1 MGSSLKVACIQIT
14 SGPDIHENMKKT
26 GALIEEAA
34 KNGAQFILTP
44 ENTSRMLSQHEKKIA
59 EALTQDDHPAVPFF
73 ADLAKSLGVTL
84 LIGSMAM
91 KTDGDKLLNRS
102 FLFAPDGTIQNTYDK
117 IHLFDVRLPTGE
129 DHTESNVIKPGTQG
143 VVAKVNDDF
152 SVGMSICYDLR
163 FSYLFR
169 DLAKAGA
176 NILSIPAAFTVP
188 TGKAHWEV
196 LLRARA
202 IETGSYVLAPA
213 QVGEHDGGRRTYG
226 HSLIID
232 PWGRIL
238 AQKEDGEGVIYADIN
253 VAEVNTAR
261 GAIPALT
268 HDRDYEV
275 MPHD

>member
-1 MGSSLKVACIQIT
+1 MSSSLKVACIQIT
-14 SGPDIHENMKKT
+14 SGPDIRENMKKT

-44 ENTSRMLSQHEKKIA
+44 ENTSRMISEHEKKIA
-59 EALTQDDHPAVPFF
+59 EALTQDEHPAVPFF
-73 ADLAKSLGVTL
+73 ADLAKSLNVKL

-129 DHTESNVIKPGTQG
+129 DHTESKVIKPGTQA
-143 VVAKVNDDF
+143 VIAEVNDDF

-188 TGKAHWEV
+188 TGMAHWEV

-238 AQKEDGEGVIYADIN
+238 AQKEEGEGVIYADID

-275 MPHD
+275 TKNA

>member
-73 ADLAKSLGVTL
+73 ADLAKSLNVTL

-102 FLFAPDGTIQNTYDK
+102 FLFAPDGAIQNTYDK

-129 DHTESNVIKPGTQG
+129 DHTESKVIKPGTQA
-143 VVAKVNDDF
+143 VVAKLNDDF

-275 MPHD
+275 MLHE

>member
-73 ADLAKSLGVTL
+73 ADLAKSLNVTL

-129 DHTESNVIKPGTQG
+129 DHTESKVIKPGTQA

-275 MPHD
+275 MLHE

>member
-26 GALIEEAA
+26 DALIEEAA

-73 ADLAKSLGVTL
+73 ADLAKSLNVTL

-129 DHTESNVIKPGTQG
+129 DHTESKVIKPGTQA
-143 VVAKVNDDF
+143 VVAKVKDDF

-275 MPHD
+275 TQNG

>member
-26 GALIEEAA
+26 GTLIEEAA

-73 ADLAKSLGVTL
+73 ADLAKSLNVTL

-129 DHTESNVIKPGTQG
+129 DHTESKVIKPGTQA

-275 MPHD
+275 MLHE